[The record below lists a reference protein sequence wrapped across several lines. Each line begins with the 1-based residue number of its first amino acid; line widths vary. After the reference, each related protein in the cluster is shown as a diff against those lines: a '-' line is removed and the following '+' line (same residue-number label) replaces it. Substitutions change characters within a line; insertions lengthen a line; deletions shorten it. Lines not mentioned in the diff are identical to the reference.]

1 MNYTKPE
8 FLCWYG
14 LAVAGVAIRV
24 RYYVCV
30 MTEDGYL
37 AVVRMFYLMSRG
49 RTGILVW
56 AVEYNVYNV

>member
-30 MTEDGYL
+30 MIEDGYV
-37 AVVRMFYLMSRG
+37 AVVRMLYLMSRG
-49 RTGILVW
+49 RTSIRVC
-56 AVEYNVYNV
+56 AVE